1 MDKVTGHGNQVWLE
15 LNEQAQS
22 QIACRS
28 CEAMRNEA
36 MDAGCIAYLRK
47 PFAQALMR
55 WRRGGSQKSPL
66 MATPLSFGKLTAS

>member
-28 CEAMRNEA
+28 CDMQVAIEDQPGLVVR
-36 MDAGCIAYLRK
+36 IA
-47 PFAQALMR
+47 
-55 WRRGGSQKSPL
+55 
-66 MATPLSFGKLTAS
+66 ATGEGQI